1 MKKKII
7 AMTVEDQEPKNRDE
21 LSEDDTNEISD
32 YEKLRLENIQE
43 RNNKM
48 KILGLN
54 NQFA

>member
-1 MKKKII
+1 
-7 AMTVEDQEPKNRDE
+7 MTVEDQEPKNRDE

-32 YEKLRLENIQE
+32 YEKLRQENIQE

-48 KILGLN
+48 KILGLE

>member
-1 MKKKII
+1 
-7 AMTVEDQEPKNRDE
+7 MTVEDQEPKNGDE

>member
-1 MKKKII
+1 
-7 AMTVEDQEPKNRDE
+7 MTVEDQEPKNRDE

-54 NQFA
+54 NQFV

>member
-1 MKKKII
+1 
-7 AMTVEDQEPKNRDE
+7 MTVEDQEPKNRDE

-48 KILGLN
+48 KILGLK

>member
-1 MKKKII
+1 
-7 AMTVEDQEPKNRDE
+7 MTVEDQEPKNRDE